1 MWLSIAADII
11 VVSFT
16 DNAANSFKEIVIVVN
31 GKVHPED
38 TLCVLFRIVGLS
50 GFRASP
56 TCVYLQYHTH
66 KHAGCRYGVIL
77 QMLALRVLPMYVTIN
92 QCN

>member
-1 MWLSIAADII
+1 
-11 VVSFT
+11 VSFT
-16 DNAANSFKEIVIVVN
+16 DNAANPFKEIVIVVN
-31 GKVHPED
+31 GKVHPDASNLVEGD
-38 TLCVLFRIVGLS
+38 TLYVLFRIVGLS